1 MSRVVQQRGGAQA
14 RTGEPEV
21 VVRDTTIAPHR
32 SSTLGPP
39 PRVEE
44 LVLTW
49 SISRAGA
56 AACGMVQNGT
66 GQAVK
71 LELRVGSPRRNG
83 RVSIAARVADGE
95 VSTAILMPESAGQ
108 WIEDSIAGVWHLD
121 VEGLLKLTIRQ
132 SAERTEALYARTE
145 LLAKAG
151 LGGGRCEV
159 EGAALRGVLR

>member
-1 MSRVVQQRGGAQA
+1 MSQVAGERAATKA
-14 RTGEPEV
+14 RTGEV
-21 VVRDTTIAPHR
+21 IVRETAIAPR
-32 SSTLGPP
+32 KA
-39 PRVEE
+39 EE

-66 GQAVK
+66 GQPVR
-71 LELRVGSPRRNG
+71 LELRISAPRRNT
-83 RVSIAARVADGE
+83 RASIGARVVDGE
-95 VSTAILMPESAGQ
+95 ISTNLAASDASAL

-132 SAERTEALYARTE
+132 TPEKTEALYARTQ

-151 LGGGRCEV
+151 LGGGRYEF
-159 EGAALRGVLR
+159 EGAAIRAAR